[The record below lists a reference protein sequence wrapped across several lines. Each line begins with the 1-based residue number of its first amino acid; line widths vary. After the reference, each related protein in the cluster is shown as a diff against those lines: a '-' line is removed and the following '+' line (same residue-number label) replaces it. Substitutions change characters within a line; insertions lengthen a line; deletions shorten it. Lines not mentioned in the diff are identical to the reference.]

1 MSVAISVSRVKR
13 CRLLSATPADPA
25 VICRAVIVGFAMT
38 GVGLFLMLSSFL
50 YYLIRSRSSYSGQS
64 HMPVMR
70 VATTLVVMLS
80 WLGGMA
86 LLLLF
91 APINAD
97 RAVVAT
103 RFHSYLL
110 SFTCLFVLI
119 VFIAIKGAFE
129 RSQTNAMDNRQMD
142 QSIAEAL
149 RRFGAPASVPASS
162 GMLGGSSQAQS
173 RPYTAQRRRAGV
185 RDSAAA
191 PSLGIMLS
199 DAELRNLALDAKVC
213 QEGDHAM
220 PCIATL
226 TLIFHPICALQESR
240 ERELSTTA
248 NLCVGLAASALL
260 PLAPVIVFAT
270 AIVVAILR
278 ALYNLFCSC
287 SRNGAPVAHDKGAR
301 SLPTGVPRGSALQE
315 PLIVVR

>member
-1 MSVAISVSRVKR
+1 
-13 CRLLSATPADPA
+13 
-25 VICRAVIVGFAMT
+25 MT

-97 RAVVAT
+97 RAVMAT

-129 RSQTNAMDNRQMD
+129 RSQTNAVDNRQMD

-185 RDSAAA
+185 RDSAAV
-191 PSLGIMLS
+191 PSHGITLS
-199 DAELRNLALDAKVC
+199 YAELRNLALDAKVC
-213 QEGDHAM
+213 QEGDHATSCM
-220 PCIATL
+220 ATL
-226 TLIFHPICALQESR
+226 TLIFHPMRCRSLASASFRRPQTCVSDLQHRPYCPLRQSLYLQPPLWLRFCVHFTTFFAL
-240 ERELSTTA
+240 A
-248 NLCVGLAASALL
+248 PASAL
-260 PLAPVIVFAT
+260 
-270 AIVVAILR
+270 
-278 ALYNLFCSC
+278 
-287 SRNGAPVAHDKGAR
+287 
-301 SLPTGVPRGSALQE
+301 Q
-315 PLIVVR
+315 